1 VSCSER
7 REPILLLAGGVLDS
21 PERTELEAHLA
32 TGCPACEEA
41 LTRAQGDLAALALS
55 LEPVAP
61 PERVKDRLLAR
72 AREEAP
78 AAAPERGRAHHPRA
92 RARGGRLRFAA
103 ALGGASLA
111 AAALAGVAVWGI
123 VVRPLATERA
133 RLAEEHAALVDEYAR
148 AKAELEA
155 AHADLEEQD
164 EELTELEARVEG
176 AAEALSLVA
185 APEVITIDLAAAA
198 GQGSEARGRVFWDED
213 YRCYFR
219 ARGLDP
225 LPPDQRYVLW
235 MLAPDDRV
243 HAAGSFEPDASGEAT
258 VYTRL
263 PKDFRPVL
271 RTLVTA
277 EADPPGERPHGPVL
291 LAGDAHPAG
300 RR

>member
-1 VSCSER
+1 VTCAER
-7 REPILLLAGGVLDS
+7 REPILLLAGGVLD
-21 PERTELEAHLA
+21 PHERSELEAHLA

-41 LTRAQGDLAALALS
+41 LNRAQEDLAALALS

-78 AAAPERGRAHHPRA
+78 AAAPERGRAQHPRA
-92 RARGGRLRFAA
+92 RARGGRLRWAA

-111 AAALAGVAVWGI
+111 AAALAGVAVWGF
-123 VVRPLATERA
+123 VGRPLAAERERLA
-133 RLAEEHAALVDEYAR
+133 AEYAALAEEHER
-148 AKAELEA
+148 AKAEVEELR
-155 AHADLEEQD
+155 ADLEEQD
-164 EELTELEARVEG
+164 AELTELETRVEQNS
-176 AAEALSLVA
+176 EALRLVA
-185 APEVITIDLAAAA
+185 APEVVTIELA
-198 GQGSEARGRVFWDED
+198 GTGEARGRVFWDED

-235 MLAPDDRV
+235 MVAPDDRV
-243 HAAGSFEPDASGEAT
+243 HAAGSFAPDASGEAT

-271 RTLVTA
+271 RTVVTL
-277 EADPPGERPHGPVL
+277 EADPASERPAGAIV
-291 LAGDAHPAG
+291 LAGDARPASL
-300 RR
+300 R